1 MVKIYE
7 LPKGRKQWKINY
19 PVDLA
24 DDLLAR
30 GVKRVEWKRDGEI
43 VTIRPVEECEG
54 RSEK

>member
-43 VTIRPVEECEG
+43 VTIRPVEDGENV
-54 RSEK
+54 